1 MRTFIDSVDSLPL
14 LVKVLLAIPALDIIW
29 GIYRIVCALDEKD
42 VIALVVALLVG
53 MHYKNELKTVRFKA
67 EANSYVVPGSMN
79 ITVSNDHFIRSH
91 VTRTAI
97 PKSNDNDLGSSG
109 GGSST
114 HSSSSGSSHGGS
126 SGSF

>member
-1 MRTFIDSVDSLPL
+1 MPDGYDADGTSQDSQSKEMLPL
-14 LVKVLLAIPALDIIW
+14 FWIPLSI
-29 GIYRIVCALDEKD
+29 

-97 PKSNDNDLGSSG
+97 PKSNDNDFGSSG